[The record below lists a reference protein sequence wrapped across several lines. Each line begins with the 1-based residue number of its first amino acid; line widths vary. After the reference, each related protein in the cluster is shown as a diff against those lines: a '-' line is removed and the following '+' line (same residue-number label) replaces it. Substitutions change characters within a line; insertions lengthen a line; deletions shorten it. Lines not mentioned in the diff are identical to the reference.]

1 MARCRKQGIRTPAVY
16 YVDQENRS
24 IYMEYI
30 QDGMLMKDYV
40 NQTLKENDIKR
51 LCGLLQLIGRT
62 VSRMH
67 QEDVVHGDL
76 TTSNMFYH
84 PSCDSITVIDFGLSF
99 VSALTE
105 DKAVDLYV
113 LERAF
118 VSTHPNAEDL
128 FAELL
133 KAYSEGKGGKSVVSK
148 LDEVRARGR
157 KRTMVG

>member
-24 IYMEYI
+24 IYMEHI
-30 QDGMLMKDYV
+30 QDGVLMKDYV
-40 NQTLKENDIKR
+40 NQKLKENDVAS
-51 LCGLLQLIGRT
+51 LHDLVQLIGRT
-62 VSRMH
+62 VSAVH
-67 QEDVVHGDL
+67 KEDVIHGDL

-84 PSCDSITVIDFGLSF
+84 PSTNSITVIDFGLSF

-105 DKAVDLYV
+105 DKAVDMYV

-118 VSTHPNAEDL
+118 ISTHPDTEAMFADL
-128 FAELL
+128 LE
-133 KAYSEGKGGKSVVSK
+133 AYCEGKGGKSVVNK
-148 LDEVRARGR
+148 LNEVRARGR